1 MHVVLAALLAFQLV
15 GVFVYSVLLF
25 FKYFVFHSTHTKFV
39 EGLQGEVINSRL
51 TGLDHRTRLTG
62 LFGLVFKLLLMSST
76 ATIHE
81 MVQDIHWHGENYGA
95 KKRKEQNIWLIHPL
109 GNDAPNQLVGCIIQ
123 KRSTLEFYNLNSIIF
138 YRNIF
143 LPIGLSCNAAQSL

>member
-1 MHVVLAALLAFQLV
+1 MLVVLAALLAFQLV

-51 TGLDHRTRLTG
+51 TSLDHRTRLTG

-95 KKRKEQNIWLIHPL
+95 KKRKEQNIQLISLL
-109 GNDAPNQLVGCIIQ
+109 GGCIIQ

-143 LPIGLSCNAAQSL
+143 LPIVLSCNAAQSL